1 MNVIMIFE
9 FDDGK
14 ITYLGGGEEVPA
26 KNPVNSKAILNN
38 SAGPSS
44 IIPISTL
51 QRT

>member
-1 MNVIMIFE
+1 MVFE

-44 IIPISTL
+44 IKTIKTL

>member
-1 MNVIMIFE
+1 MNIMVFE

-14 ITYLGGGEEVPA
+14 ITHLGGGEEVPA